1 MKRKSLVLVLLIA
14 AFVLMLPINSFAD
27 ILYYGEGNNYS
38 EGNQKPDPNIDIF
51 YGFSYNDLERIN
63 KGDLQVRVVMDVLDT
78 DRGTFW
84 NADYVEFILYD
95 NFNNKLYSR
104 FEENYDPHSSND
116 GYSAV
121 WDTGK
126 KDIVSGT
133 SWLRLFFRI
142 VADGDND
149 GGFNNI
155 KLYFYDIGQPDVKEI
170 KSDAS
175 GTKKHGDTVDIQ
187 VILDETVNVTGTPR
201 IKLSTS
207 REGVDRYANYS
218 SGSGTNTLTFKY
230 TVGED
235 DQVEALNYSTSL
247 AKIDLNGGT
256 IKDPAGNDAKQ
267 SFVGKTNNLINK
279 NIKIDGK
286 KPSISSITTSITNDK
301 EDTYGP
307 VKQLNQNDSVLMTV
321 NFDEPVDVTGTAG
334 NVKLILNNGSY
345 AIAQNIGNDLTKL
358 DFKYT
363 VKSTDSDIAVLDITG
378 IEGGTILDNAGNGL
392 DRTIIKSISSDKIRI
407 DNTPPAASFSE
418 NNNSTYMKQHDTVV
432 TISDSE
438 SGLDGEIFKYYWSKD
453 SNINNINWNIANQD
467 ACTGVNEVQN
477 TIEISGVTGR
487 YYLHVRS
494 EDKAG
499 NYGYNTSGAF
509 YLDNQGPDISFSNTG
524 SNNPRGDYNVSLSI
538 ADEHVT
544 SLNTTSFEYQWYKNT
559 INGNGWRSL
568 SVVNGIGDIS
578 ALGSGVNND
587 IDSHG
592 KWKLA
597 ARGMDSLGN
606 QSTAESGYFFIDKVA
621 PDIEILPGSDISENH
636 KKSHT
641 ITLSAEDP
649 NYYIS
654 DYEDGTIS
662 GIWYQWKEN
671 EAEPAIGDGSWL
683 PYSGAF
689 SQGIFNGTKW
699 LHVKAEDNS
708 GNIALAKQ
716 AFMFD
721 NEAPT
726 ITFVTNG
733 SEIVQ
738 GDVTAEISLSD
749 TFSGISEWYYQWSQD
764 GVIDGGKWKPTASS
778 QLHLSNV
785 DGDWYLSVKA
795 VDASGSEST
804 ATSNRFR
811 LDNMPPTG
819 GIDIVEEVTNINIID
834 VNLTA
839 YDANYP
845 DEIQYRISLDEGV
858 SWSQWS
864 TFASKIDN
872 IAIPDIEGVRKVQ
885 VQYRDKFGNQSIEY
899 EDTVVIDKVPPTAE
913 IRYSESQWVAGDVT
927 VVLGTIRDSYKDG
940 ETAVERDPFGV
951 SLINSEETISYN
963 GTSNEYTYIFKDN
976 GRFDFRI
983 KDKAGNET
991 VVSALVN
998 LIDKSKPSVTVEPNG
1013 QGVSSRTATAAIYA
1027 EDKVEF
1033 EGTVLKTEIPE
1044 IMHYQW
1050 SISTDLPDI
1059 DDGEWKETG
1068 NGDTVYISDVD
1079 GEWYLHVKVSD
1090 ELGNTNIVRS
1100 NKFVLDNTPPNSTVH
1115 FDNTDRTANPVTA
1128 FIEFD
1133 EPTNITKPSDGRN
1146 SYTFEENGEFTFEY
1160 VDIPGNS
1167 GSKKVS
1173 VDWIDKSLPTV
1184 NISYSTKDWTNK
1196 SVTVTVAVYDEPK
1209 RELLN
1214 FSFPK
1219 GLDYYCVFSDV
1230 ESDGTVV
1237 KAVYELGENGS
1248 FSFTVRDCETGVS
1261 TDVNAAVNNIDK
1273 VNPQGEAVFSETE
1286 KTRNDIVVTILTSD
1300 NTNREVE
1307 IIPPAEAIIVESGG
1321 NISYQ
1326 FSKNGDYDFVLKDVS
1341 GNSVVLTVPINNI
1354 DREPP
1359 VGTVKYTPDKWTKGN
1374 VTAIVSTNEE
1384 AGIINN
1390 NGSAEYTFNEN
1401 GSFTFWLRDTA
1412 GNTSE
1417 VTAEVNYIDRTPP
1430 QGVLKYNASVRTNKD
1445 VEVVVETSDN
1455 SNAEVQVINPGGT
1468 TVKEPNVSFMIPQNG
1483 VYEFK
1488 LIDAAGNE
1496 EILTATVNNI
1506 DKVLPEAEVSYST
1519 TDSTNENVEIRL
1531 TLSEEAV
1538 VTVPDEIIVKEKNG
1552 NISYEVPENGDYIF
1566 SIRDLAQ
1573 NENTIAISVKNID
1586 RTPPVASVTYSTFDI
1601 TKGPVIVEVTADEE
1615 FKVSNNFN
1623 SKVRVFNKNESYT
1636 FQIEDLAG
1644 NRSEVTAKVSNID
1657 NEPPKVSIIYSTT
1670 EYTNSNVIATVASDE
1685 SIVVL
1690 NNNGNRSFEFKEN
1703 GTFRFK
1709 VSDLLGNETTVYAN
1723 VSNIDKTPPVIT
1735 FNSNNRPVFMVDGEY
1750 ILDDFTAYDQIDGK
1764 KTDITEKV
1772 QVDKSG
1778 LNISREGQYK
1788 VIYSVTDRAGNT
1800 TVVNR
1805 DVIVVSPLS
1814 YRVFINGLDSQLDSM
1829 SFDTSQLKID
1839 IKNQKGDVQIKWKK
1853 GYLNTGSMKSMANI
1867 LEGNV
1872 FNAPSTGYYT
1882 FYIQDQERNA
1892 ELIRVFIRSIDSK
1905 EVQ

>member
-1 MKRKSLVLVLLIA
+1 
-14 AFVLMLPINSFAD
+14 
-27 ILYYGEGNNYS
+27 
-38 EGNQKPDPNIDIF
+38 
-51 YGFSYNDLERIN
+51 
-63 KGDLQVRVVMDVLDT
+63 
-78 DRGTFW
+78 
-84 NADYVEFILYD
+84 
-95 NFNNKLYSR
+95 
-104 FEENYDPHSSND
+104 
-116 GYSAV
+116 
-121 WDTGK
+121 
-126 KDIVSGT
+126 
-133 SWLRLFFRI
+133 
-142 VADGDND
+142 
-149 GGFNNI
+149 
-155 KLYFYDIGQPDVKEI
+155 
-170 KSDAS
+170 
-175 GTKKHGDTVDIQ
+175 
-187 VILDETVNVTGTPR
+187 
-201 IKLSTS
+201 
-207 REGVDRYANYS
+207 
-218 SGSGTNTLTFKY
+218 
-230 TVGED
+230 
-235 DQVEALNYSTSL
+235 
-247 AKIDLNGGT
+247 
-256 IKDPAGNDAKQ
+256 
-267 SFVGKTNNLINK
+267 
-279 NIKIDGK
+279 
-286 KPSISSITTSITNDK
+286 
-301 EDTYGP
+301 
-307 VKQLNQNDSVLMTV
+307 
-321 NFDEPVDVTGTAG
+321 
-334 NVKLILNNGSY
+334 
-345 AIAQNIGNDLTKL
+345 
-358 DFKYT
+358 
-363 VKSTDSDIAVLDITG
+363 
-378 IEGGTILDNAGNGL
+378 
-392 DRTIIKSISSDKIRI
+392 
-407 DNTPPAASFSE
+407 
-418 NNNSTYMKQHDTVV
+418 
-432 TISDSE
+432 
-438 SGLDGEIFKYYWSKD
+438 
-453 SNINNINWNIANQD
+453 
-467 ACTGVNEVQN
+467 
-477 TIEISGVTGR
+477 
-487 YYLHVRS
+487 
-494 EDKAG
+494 
-499 NYGYNTSGAF
+499 
-509 YLDNQGPDISFSNTG
+509 
-524 SNNPRGDYNVSLSI
+524 
-538 ADEHVT
+538 
-544 SLNTTSFEYQWYKNT
+544 
-559 INGNGWRSL
+559 
-568 SVVNGIGDIS
+568 
-578 ALGSGVNND
+578 
-587 IDSHG
+587 
-592 KWKLA
+592 
-597 ARGMDSLGN
+597 
-606 QSTAESGYFFIDKVA
+606 
-621 PDIEILPGSDISENH
+621 
-636 KKSHT
+636 
-641 ITLSAEDP
+641 
-649 NYYIS
+649 
-654 DYEDGTIS
+654 
-662 GIWYQWKEN
+662 
-671 EAEPAIGDGSWL
+671 
-683 PYSGAF
+683 
-689 SQGIFNGTKW
+689 
-699 LHVKAEDNS
+699 
-708 GNIALAKQ
+708 
-716 AFMFD
+716 
-721 NEAPT
+721 
-726 ITFVTNG
+726 
-733 SEIVQ
+733 
-738 GDVTAEISLSD
+738 
-749 TFSGISEWYYQWSQD
+749 
-764 GVIDGGKWKPTASS
+764 
-778 QLHLSNV
+778 
-785 DGDWYLSVKA
+785 
-795 VDASGSEST
+795 
-804 ATSNRFR
+804 
-811 LDNMPPTG
+811 
-819 GIDIVEEVTNINIID
+819 
-834 VNLTA
+834 
-839 YDANYP
+839 
-845 DEIQYRISLDEGV
+845 
-858 SWSQWS
+858 
-864 TFASKIDN
+864 
-872 IAIPDIEGVRKVQ
+872 
-885 VQYRDKFGNQSIEY
+885 
-899 EDTVVIDKVPPTAE
+899 
-913 IRYSESQWVAGDVT
+913 
-927 VVLGTIRDSYKDG
+927 
-940 ETAVERDPFGV
+940 
-951 SLINSEETISYN
+951 
-963 GTSNEYTYIFKDN
+963 
-976 GRFDFRI
+976 
-983 KDKAGNET
+983 
-991 VVSALVN
+991 
-998 LIDKSKPSVTVEPNG
+998 
-1013 QGVSSRTATAAIYA
+1013 
-1027 EDKVEF
+1027 
-1033 EGTVLKTEIPE
+1033 
-1044 IMHYQW
+1044 
-1050 SISTDLPDI
+1050 
-1059 DDGEWKETG
+1059 
-1068 NGDTVYISDVD
+1068 
-1079 GEWYLHVKVSD
+1079 
-1090 ELGNTNIVRS
+1090 
-1100 NKFVLDNTPPNSTVH
+1100 
-1115 FDNTDRTANPVTA
+1115 
-1128 FIEFD
+1128 
-1133 EPTNITKPSDGRN
+1133 
-1146 SYTFEENGEFTFEY
+1146 
-1160 VDIPGNS
+1160 
-1167 GSKKVS
+1167 
-1173 VDWIDKSLPTV
+1173 LPTV